1 MGEHKKEF
9 PSQGVG
15 FQDVLSS
22 IQKRKGKDVKWDSG
36 KMFGFVY
43 HPGDDVARLVE
54 QIYQLYFYENALNPI
69 LFPSIRELENEANY
83 YI

>member
-1 MGEHKKEF
+1 MGEYKKEF

-43 HPGDDVARLVE
+43 HPGD
-54 QIYQLYFYENALNPI
+54 
-69 LFPSIRELENEANY
+69 IRVCLRS
-83 YI
+83 

>member
-1 MGEHKKEF
+1 MSGLKKEF

-22 IQKRKGKDVKWDSG
+22 IQKRKVKDVKWDSG

-43 HPGDDVARLVE
+43 HPGD
-54 QIYQLYFYENALNPI
+54 
-69 LFPSIRELENEANY
+69 IRVYLRS
-83 YI
+83 